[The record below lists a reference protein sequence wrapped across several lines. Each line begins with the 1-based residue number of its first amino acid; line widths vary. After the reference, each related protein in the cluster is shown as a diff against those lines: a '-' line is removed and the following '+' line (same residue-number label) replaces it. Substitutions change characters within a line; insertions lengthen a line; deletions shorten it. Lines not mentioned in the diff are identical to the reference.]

1 MVKSR
6 NNCKKEKKWI
16 DNYTNRDLE
25 EINLALSITTLK
37 VFNPL
42 KTAMRSSNYFSLERI
57 KLLNCSQ
64 IPLIIQFSRSLIF
77 ILANDWGLQSFQY
90 RNSSAS
96 NCQQRRTKTGNPV
109 ADQILVLKET
119 PITVVLPQ
127 LTCLEWITSLPI
139 SDISR
144 CGIISSS
151 VWVTQVRY
159 CSAYEEE
166 IGFNLILFSF
176 ESFIS
181 NYRAFGSVN
190 ATQFSIR
197 D

>member
-1 MVKSR
+1 
-6 NNCKKEKKWI
+6 
-16 DNYTNRDLE
+16 
-25 EINLALSITTLK
+25 
-37 VFNPL
+37 
-42 KTAMRSSNYFSLERI
+42 MRSSNYFYLEKI

-77 ILANDWGLQSFQY
+77 ILANDWGLQPFQY

-151 VWVTQVRY
+151 GISLQFASLKDVHGRWD
-159 CSAYEEE
+159 
-166 IGFNLILFSF
+166 NLMVCLS
-176 ESFIS
+176 
-181 NYRAFGSVN
+181 SVDKL
-190 ATQFSIR
+190 SMLWMKWSK
-197 D
+197 